1 MKNWNELSITDKND
15 IIKVAVQNGI
25 TTLPEI
31 RERYNEFAEGGN
43 IVVPIDENVYA
54 DGGNLFYDGGTQES
68 DNTRVQL
75 GIVPNLPVDNSAE
88 SKFYRDL
95 AMLSAMTDEERKAE
109 DFYNRAHDTGTIAPT
124 DVQARRGWMEVN
136 PISGEAEWHA
146 PTTVSATP
154 LTEGQ
159 RMWQS
164 PAFQLTLAPLFE
176 APFMLGKAANIAD
189 RSAEQLI
196 YRNKLSGIEPI
207 RGIGYPGDV
216 YSITEGVSPT
226 VKGRLMKNVVGRNVR
241 ELESEGFRPNAI
253 RNYTKNLSDALD
265 EVRVGRFS
273 NRDFIKA
280 GMGDDAG
287 FYIDGNNFMAINR
300 DATAFTDEYIQGHEG
315 RHLMDYRQSL
325 TDNQQKI
332 LSDAYGDDFVNLP
345 NTRQADGLEGYG
357 SMAKERVTT
366 NHDARVTLLGN
377 KQDTFDIHAQDLVID
392 KTPDAKI
399 FDAVERANGYGR
411 RYIKYLRENNLLTPE
426 KAQAFRE
433 AMKHVGG
440 YVPWT
445 IGGGSLGYGYLNQD
459 EGPLVEMAMGG
470 RLNRK

>member
-1 MKNWNELSITDKND
+1 MESIRSK
-15 IIKVAVQNGI
+15 
-25 TTLPEI
+25 
-31 RERYNEFAEGGN
+31 YNE
-43 IVVPIDENVYA
+43 YA
-54 DGGNLFYDGGTQES
+54 NGGNLFYDGGTQAS
-68 DNTRVQL
+68 DNTRIQL
-75 GIVPNLPVDNSAE
+75 GIVPNLPMDNSAE

-95 AMLSAMTDEERKAE
+95 AMLSAMTDEEKKAE
-109 DFYNRAHDTGTIAPT
+109 EFYNRAHDTGTVAPT
-124 DVQARRGWMEVN
+124 DVQARSGWMEVN

-146 PTTVSATP
+146 PTTVSAAP

-164 PAFQLTLAPLFE
+164 PAFQLALAPMFD
-176 APFMLGKAANIAD
+176 APFMLANAARAAKAAKGAVTNMANPLFKD
-189 RSAEQLI
+189 SLFDSNLFEKVLFE
-196 YRNKLSGIEPI
+196 NKLRGIEPI
-207 RGIGYPGDV
+207 KGVVYPGDE
-216 YSITEGVSPT
+216 YSITKGVSPT
-226 VKGRLMKNVVGRNVR
+226 VKDRLMKNVVGRNVR
-241 ELESEGFRPNAI
+241 ELESEGFKQNVMRQ
-253 RNYTKNLSDALD
+253 YTNRLSDALD

-273 NRDFIKA
+273 DKDFVKA
-280 GMGDDAG
+280 GKGDVAG
-287 FYIDGNNFMAINR
+287 FYIDGDNFISINR

-325 TDNQQKI
+325 TNNQENI
-332 LSDAYGDDFVNLP
+332 LSNAYGDDFVNIP
-345 NTRQADGLEGYG
+345 NTKYAEGLDDYA
-357 SMAKERVTT
+357 SMAKEKVTT
-366 NHDARVTLLGN
+366 NHDARATLLGN
-377 KQDTFDIHAQDLVID
+377 TQDIFDIHAQDLVID

-445 IGGGSLGYGYLNQD
+445 IGGGSLGYGYLNQN

-470 RLNRK
+470 RLKHKNKKNKGS